1 MGSGIS
7 VVKMPY
13 KDKQKR
19 IEYKKRWD
27 KKYYATH
34 RQEELDRV
42 RKRKKQLRKW
52 FNGYKQT
59 LVCSKCGENHPAC
72 LEFHHLN
79 EKTKSFRIS
88 EAIEQ
93 RGCSKDRI
101 MSEISK
107 CIVLCANCHKKLHA
121 N

>member
-59 LVCSKCGENHPAC
+59 LVCSKCRENHPAC